1 VFENILGQEAALM
14 LAEDIRRNTLAPSM
28 LFRGPRASGKGTAA
42 LELSRVLSCE
52 QTGAAGRWNCT
63 CPACRL
69 HRFLYHPDLLVL
81 GGRPFSAEIAAAA
94 AAFRVA
100 PSDQAV
106 RTPYIRAVR
115 KLVLRFS
122 PFLWE
127 DDPKAGKISPVLRA
141 VEEDLDEII
150 SGAGDGLK
158 WAGKIVE
165 SIGKNTVKLEA
176 EGTGDLI
183 PVARIRRAAYWSRLA
198 PQGKRKF
205 LLIENADRM
214 QDSAR
219 NALLKILEEPPERLL
234 IVLTTAHHNT
244 LLPTILSRL
253 RPYRFYARSPE
264 VEKEVLRRVF
274 RTGQALQTDPDNSS
288 PASITAYLDSFL
300 PVSGETLYPLAAF
313 FAASAAYRTAR
324 SLLAAGFPSAALP
337 LELEA
342 LGKYAADIAEN
353 SGLDRHAKDTGGC
366 LAVVL
371 KGAEDFKPPVL
382 FAQFLNALLSVISGS
397 MRNGPP
403 SPGGAALAD
412 IWREAAAEALLSV
425 ETYNQSPALILDRL
439 CTELK
444 RRMTALYCA
453 PSMTL

>member
-14 LAEDIRRNTLAPSM
+14 LAEDIRRDTLARSM
-28 LFRGPRASGKGTAA
+28 LFQGNRATGKGTAA

-52 QTGAAGRWNCT
+52 QTGAAGRWNCS
-63 CPACRL
+63 CPACRH

-81 GGRPFSAEIAAAA
+81 GPRPFSAEIAAAA
-94 AAFRVA
+94 AVFTTA
-100 PSDQAV
+100 PADQAV
-106 RTPYIRAVR
+106 RALYIRAVR

-122 PFLWE
+122 PVLWE
-127 DDPKAGKISPVLRA
+127 DDPKAGKISPALSA

-150 SGAGDGLK
+150 GNAGGNAGGAARGDVK
-158 WAGKIVE
+158 WAGKIAG
-165 SIGKNTVKLEA
+165 SIEKNTMKLEA
-176 EGTGDLI
+176 EGISDLI

-219 NALLKILEEPPERLL
+219 NALLKILEEPPERLV

-253 RPYRFYARSPE
+253 RPYRFYARSPD

-274 RTGQALQTDPDNSS
+274 RADSAAP
-288 PASITAYLDSFL
+288 PSITAYLDSFL

-313 FAASAAYRTAR
+313 FAASAAFRTAR
-324 SLLAAGFPSAALP
+324 SLLAAGLPPPALP
-337 LELEA
+337 VELEA
-342 LGKYAADIAEN
+342 LGKHASGIAEN
-353 SGLDRHAKDTGGC
+353 SGLDRHAKDTGAC
-366 LAVVL
+366 LTAVL
-371 KGAEDFKPPVL
+371 KGAEDFKAPGL
-382 FAQFLNALLSVISGS
+382 FAQFLNALLTVLSGS
-397 MRNGPP
+397 LRGGPP
-403 SPGGAALAD
+403 SPGGTALAD

-425 ETYNQSPALILDRL
+425 ETYNQSPALVLDRL
-439 CTELK
+439 STELK
-444 RRMTALYCA
+444 RRMTALYRA
-453 PSMTL
+453 PSMAL